1 MIGNQ
6 FLEVPIIELP
16 LSENMK
22 LLSQNA
28 ELVFQDGM
36 NKIKVKDTDITERTE
51 LKLINMP

>member
-1 MIGNQ
+1 MSK
-6 FLEVPIIELP
+6 VRSYIIELP

-51 LKLINMP
+51 LKLINIP